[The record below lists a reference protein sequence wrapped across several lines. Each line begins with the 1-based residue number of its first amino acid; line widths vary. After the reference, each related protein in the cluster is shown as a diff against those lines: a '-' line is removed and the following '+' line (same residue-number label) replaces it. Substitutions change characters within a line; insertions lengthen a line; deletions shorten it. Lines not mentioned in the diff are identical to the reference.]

1 MGKETTASF
10 ITELPLQVNHQ
21 QEVVLLK
28 RLDAGRQ
35 LYNACLGESM
45 RRLNL
50 VKQSKVYQQAKEI
63 RKDDPSRKKL
73 FKQAKEAYKYS
84 EYALHSYATCISHS
98 WIGDHLDA
106 NTAQKLATR
115 AYLASEKVLL
125 GRAKKVRFKGKNQ
138 LDSVEGKTNKQ
149 GIRWKNNK
157 VVWLGL
163 ELQPIISDYDPVI
176 QHGLSSR
183 VKYVRLVRRVLSGK
197 NYFYTQLVCE
207 GVPFRKP
214 KHKIG
219 KGVVG
224 LDLGPSTIA
233 VVSDTEAQLKLFAAQ
248 LKFKEKKIRKLQRQL
263 DRSRRANNPQNYNP
277 NGTVKKGVKTWNNS
291 NAYLK
296 ARASK
301 ANLERKLAAERK
313 SLHNHLVHEVLS
325 NGNIIKLEKLSYK
338 AFQKL
343 FGKSVGK
350 RAPGS
355 FVSRLKCL
363 AESAGAQVVE
373 FPTHCTKLSQT
384 CLCGQ
389 VKKKRLSERVHQCE
403 CGVLAQRD
411 LFSAFLSRYV
421 APETNLLQVGCSCL
435 PPVPGGRVC
444 SRLCRLHWSGA
455 EQLLSAAWKQATTTN
470 QPASRGRLPS
480 SFGSFPESE
489 QVAEKMRIVA
499 AKNQDAVTNSVRAW
513 ERSAMIPI
521 EPPGF

>member
-1 MGKETTASF
+1 MGKQATASF

-106 NTAQKLATR
+106 NTAQKLRRFAGGRFPRRLCAATR

-233 VVSDTEAQLKLFAAQ
+233 VVSDTEAQLKLFAA
-248 LKFKEKKIRKLQRQL
+248 
-263 DRSRRANNPQNYNP
+263 
-277 NGTVKKGVKTWNNS
+277 
-291 NAYLK
+291 
-296 ARASK
+296 
-301 ANLERKLAAERK
+301 
-313 SLHNHLVHEVLS
+313 
-325 NGNIIKLEKLSYK
+325 
-338 AFQKL
+338 
-343 FGKSVGK
+343 
-350 RAPGS
+350 
-355 FVSRLKCL
+355 
-363 AESAGAQVVE
+363 
-373 FPTHCTKLSQT
+373 
-384 CLCGQ
+384 
-389 VKKKRLSERVHQCE
+389 
-403 CGVLAQRD
+403 
-411 LFSAFLSRYV
+411 
-421 APETNLLQVGCSCL
+421 
-435 PPVPGGRVC
+435 
-444 SRLCRLHWSGA
+444 
-455 EQLLSAAWKQATTTN
+455 
-470 QPASRGRLPS
+470 
-480 SFGSFPESE
+480 
-489 QVAEKMRIVA
+489 
-499 AKNQDAVTNSVRAW
+499 
-513 ERSAMIPI
+513 
-521 EPPGF
+521 